1 MKTVQELQIEINN
14 EISKIFKGQEQEI
27 QNLKYQL
34 KIAENTIEA
43 LVKELNN
50 VRKFLARQE
59 KKLKKR

>member
-14 EISKIFKGQEQEI
+14 EILKMFKVQEQEI